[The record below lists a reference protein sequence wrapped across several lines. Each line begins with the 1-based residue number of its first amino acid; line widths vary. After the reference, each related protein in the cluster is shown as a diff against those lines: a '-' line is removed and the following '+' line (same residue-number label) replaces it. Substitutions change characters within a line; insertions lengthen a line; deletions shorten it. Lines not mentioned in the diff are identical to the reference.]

1 VNVKYPGGNEF
12 ADILY
17 GDGGWIVFDPKTP
30 LHLYGSSQFMTIYR
44 HRVDDG
50 WVIVTPEDAT
60 DDERGNTWMA
70 FIAMHPLNSN
80 IVFTGSTRL
89 WRTQNDGD
97 DWKAVT
103 DYLDGR
109 AISAIEISDAKPS
122 VIYVGTENGNIFMSD
137 DAGNRW
143 SWQDGEP
150 GPTPLDWRRDVKES
164 MPAAIRRSITRIEAD
179 PNDSETVFATLLGHE
194 PLANIPYPHV
204 IWFDKLDTTNNQ
216 DKPADRP
223 GKWKDANDG
232 NLPNVHHNVVT
243 WSGDPKPGNDPKH
256 LPKYVFVGNDVGVWM
271 GRRDDR
277 TAVGWEWRDISG
289 NLPNAIVTDL
299 VFHRESQSLTAA
311 TYGRGI
317 WHLKLAE
324 LKKLTETAT
333 ANRWRHS

>member
-1 VNVKYPGGNEF
+1 
-12 ADILY
+12 
-17 GDGGWIVFDPKTP
+17 
-30 LHLYGSSQFMTIYR
+30 
-44 HRVDDG
+44 
-50 WVIVTPEDAT
+50 
-60 DDERGNTWMA
+60 
-70 FIAMHPLNSN
+70 
-80 IVFTGSTRL
+80 
-89 WRTQNDGD
+89 
-97 DWKAVT
+97 
-103 DYLDGR
+103 LDGR

-204 IWFDKLDTTNNQ
+204 IWFDKLDMQDNQ

-256 LPKYVFVGNDVGVWM
+256 LPKYVF
-271 GRRDDR
+271 
-277 TAVGWEWRDISG
+277 
-289 NLPNAIVTDL
+289 
-299 VFHRESQSLTAA
+299 
-311 TYGRGI
+311 
-317 WHLKLAE
+317 
-324 LKKLTETAT
+324 
-333 ANRWRHS
+333 